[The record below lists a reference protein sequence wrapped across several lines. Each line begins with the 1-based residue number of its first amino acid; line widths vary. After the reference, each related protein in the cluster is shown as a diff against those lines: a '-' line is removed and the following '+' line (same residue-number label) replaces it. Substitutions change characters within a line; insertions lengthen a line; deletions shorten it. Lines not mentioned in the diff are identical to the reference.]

1 MREECIVALTH
12 YQKQIIL
19 WTKNRFQDY
28 PDMTLEKLVA
38 KTYDLQLEN
47 VTERNIYNIL
57 LDIYESLVQEGL
69 LNFSLERFLLDAF
82 KQNRYSNEAGQDGL
96 IIRRKDL
103 IRLLIA
109 ELQGLKVWDD
119 LMKVKLIELGEV
131 DVSLL

>member
-1 MREECIVALTH
+1 MALTH

-19 WTKNRFQDY
+19 WTKDHFRDY

-38 KTYDLQLEN
+38 KTYDLQLEQ

-57 LDIYESLVQEGL
+57 LDIYGALVKEGL
-69 LNFSLERFLLDAF
+69 LHFSLERFLLDAF
-82 KQNRYSNEAGQDGL
+82 KQNRYSNESGQDGQV
-96 IIRRKDL
+96 IRRKDL

-119 LMKVKLIELGEV
+119 LMKVKLLDLGEA
-131 DVSLL
+131 DLSLI

>member
-1 MREECIVALTH
+1 MALTH

>member
-1 MREECIVALTH
+1 MALTH

-38 KTYDLQLEN
+38 KTYDLQLEH

-57 LDIYESLVQEGL
+57 LDIYEALVQEGL